1 MTDNAVI
8 EFRKRREKRLAARG
22 YRTKLNEYR
31 NAHSGK
37 MAEKK
42 EKSARAV
49 ESGTF
54 NMDASADDKQ
64 NNQQGGSGGTGGG
77 GHGNTRLP
85 FGLCKRF
92 GIEVESS
99 WTPKDAW
106 AALAGKGIT
115 VESAYSRLKQGKDPG
130 RPFKGA
136 EPEKPKEPKKTF
148 TSHGKEFSELKG
160 KKYMWSEDPY
170 RLEAHGEDDHFYRS
184 FHTKADL
191 MKFLREKGVEEFEDP
206 DTGEIVDPTK
216 MELPESKFGVSEF
229 GKQTYYKGVTI
240 GMRKG
245 KYTVIGTGLEGKKE
259 TMGEFRTLKS
269 AQDYL
274 EKYGVASDDIKLSPA
289 LKKVE
294 KERLAWKD
302 SDKKEFYEKD
312 GVKYGDLKLEQDYY
326 TGRWILKGSAEDG
339 TPLKLT
345 GSESKAEMMNWLKV
359 QGIEGI
365 KIDGEKVNP
374 VEYEIPKTIAVIGG
388 RKYQKLE
395 VRGGYEN
402 LAIYG
407 TDIDGR
413 TQMIGYAR
421 RHETYDDFLG
431 RMEALGASK
440 ESITVP
446 EDMVDVVERKKKD
459 DQEVERRH
467 KEFESKAIDV
477 AGDRYMDVRLEK
489 DGDYYRITGFD
500 RDGHKTSISSRDD
513 MYTMDKL
520 MTQYGLKPDE
530 LIQDDETRKA
540 YEEYLKYKADYESK
554 AFTFLGHRYADVRV
568 IGSESGYKVVGK
580 DIRGRERVMF
590 AETDY
595 EDFKRSLE
603 DAGIPESKVPLDDKA
618 KEIRE
623 KDLAIKKAMESGEY
637 YRQTGKREA
646 FKDLYMD
653 RDSDGKYRIMGT
665 DTSGEKGEFAGAMSY
680 DDAIEKL
687 ESMGV
692 PDYKIRS
699 GGKVF
704 DRPTDGMRG
713 VILMRSPSGFKVM
726 ATVGKGESKEV
737 YSSGSEEEA
746 RKWISDNGVDTGSI
760 KTRGMNPNDDVPRTH
775 TQASLAS
782 FDAYRMQKVENSF
795 INDMTDDEKTLAAEM
810 LTEIFDKGAYRVARS
825 TGSFGGI
832 IEEGYKS
839 QIETGS
845 GGSGAAIGKDMRKT
859 ASMKF
864 FGHGGLNDT
873 EYEKCGY
880 IGLSDEGEDWD
891 DGDHPRYGGLSPMTY
906 TLKKETMKD
915 RTTYTY
921 GDSLNTDYRMSSA
934 GYAGD
939 KPTLEGL
946 TSLYNL
952 REVRNALRAFKQYQ
966 NGDITYQEMFKK
978 IRSEANNNYIELQFH
993 GPVTVKDIEKV
1004 SFNKTSDMERAFEK
1018 MTAKRRANVI
1028 KLLQEN
1034 QIKIEYRDGYKPG
1047 ATFQDGWDWVRKKYP
1062 EYFAV

>member
-8 EFRKRREKRLAARG
+8 EFRKRREKRLSARG

-31 NAHSGK
+31 NANSGK
-37 MAEKK
+37 MAEKQ
-42 EKSARAV
+42 EESAAPV
-49 ESGTF
+49 ESGSF
-54 NMDASADDKQ
+54 NMDAPGDERQ
-64 NNQQGGSGGTGGG
+64 NNQNGGSGGGG

-92 GIEVESS
+92 GIDIDPAWKPS
-99 WTPKDAW
+99 DAW

-115 VESAYSRLKQGKDPG
+115 ASGAYARLKQGKDPG
-130 RPFKGA
+130 KPFKGA
-136 EPEKPKEPKKTF
+136 EPEKPKEPKKSF
-148 TSHGKEFSELKG
+148 ISRGIEFKDLKG
-160 KKYMWSEDPY
+160 DYYRFSHDPYKLTGTSEDGDIF
-170 RLEAHGEDDHFYRS
+170 RRS
-184 FHTKADL
+184 FPTKTDL
-191 MKFLREKGVEEFEDP
+191 FRYLKDKGVEEFSDP
-206 DTGEIVDPTK
+206 ETGEVVNPAEMDT
-216 MELPESKFGVSEF
+216 PEALFGTGSYPQKYFKEA
-229 GKQTYYKGVTI
+229 TI
-240 GMRKG
+240 GLRKG
-245 KYTVIGTGLEGKKE
+245 RYTIIGTGMEGKKE
-259 TMGEFRTLKS
+259 TLKDFRTMAEAQEYLARLGVDKDAVKVSPS
-269 AQDYL
+269 A
-274 EKYGVASDDIKLSPA
+274 
-289 LKKVE
+289 KKADA
-294 KERLAWKD
+294 ERLAWKK
-302 SDKKEFYEKD
+302 SDKKEFIEED
-312 GVKYGDLKLEQDYY
+312 GKQFGDLKMKSMWGGMYII
-326 TGRWILKGSAEDG
+326 TGTAEDG
-339 TPLKLT
+339 EAF
-345 GSESKAEMMNWLKV
+345 GISFASKAKAMEYLQSKGV
-359 QGIEGI
+359 EGIEV
-365 KIDGEKVNP
+365 DGAKMNP
-374 VEYEIPKTIAVIGG
+374 MDYEIPKTVKTIAGIDMQDLQLRKG
-388 RKYQKLE
+388 RDGVFDLYGIDLDGKEYRISSVSDSNTYQEFLDYLKNKY
-395 VRGGYEN
+395 G
-402 LAIYG
+402 I
-407 TDIDGR
+407 
-413 TQMIGYAR
+413 
-421 RHETYDDFLG
+421 
-431 RMEALGASK
+431 S
-440 ESITVP
+440 ESEIHVP
-446 EDMVDVVERKKKD
+446 EDVVDAVERKKKD

-467 KEFESKAIDV
+467 REFESKAIDV
-477 AGDRYMDVRLEK
+477 AGDRYMDVQLEK
-489 DGDYYRITGFD
+489 DGDYYRITGYD

-603 DAGIPESKVPLDDKA
+603 DAGIPESKIPLDDKA
-618 KEIRE
+618 KEIKE
-623 KDLAIKKAMESGEY
+623 KDLAVKKAMESGEY
-637 YRQTGKREA
+637 YKKVGKREA
-646 FKDLYMD
+646 YKDLYVD
-653 RDSDGKYRIMGT
+653 RDSSGRYRIIGT
-665 DTSGEKGEFAGAMSY
+665 DTSGEKGEFSDAMTY
-680 DDAIEKL
+680 DEAIEKL
-687 ESMGV
+687 ETMGV
-692 PDYKIRS
+692 PDYKIHDGDR
-699 GGKVF
+699 VF
-704 DRPTDGMRG
+704 DRPKDGMRG

-726 ATVGKGESKEV
+726 ATVGKGESREV
-737 YSSGSEEEA
+737 YSAGSEEDA
-746 RKWISDNGVDTGSI
+746 RKWISDNGVDSGSI

-775 TQASLAS
+775 TQSSLAS
-782 FDAYRMQKVENSF
+782 FDAYRMQKVEKSF

-845 GGSGAAIGKDMRKT
+845 GGAGAAIGKDMRKT
-859 ASMKF
+859 ASKKF
-864 FGHGGLNDT
+864 FGHSGLDDT

-880 IGLSDEGEDWD
+880 IGLADEGEDWD
-891 DGDHPRYGGLSPMTY
+891 DSDHPRYGGSSPMTY